1 MKEHLRGFSKIF
13 SFTFLQHVKSKGY
26 RNGTIVIA
34 LICLILPAL
43 IMTLTEDGSRPEPV
57 DYAETEV
64 QTEARIMDIGSIRQ
78 VFAVDLCR
86 QKKVNLSGLPDLVR
100 NASGTEIQVADY
112 GDDIQRALDDSRG
125 SDDTVLIVT
134 EQKGSE
140 YTMRIVAPDGSD
152 ALDNTY
158 EFQNIL
164 NMYADGMTVAAGG
177 EPVYYKS
184 GSGEE
189 DSMEGIQEMVSMI
202 FSYLNIMVLYFFVLI
217 YGQGVANSVVMEKS
231 SKLMETLLVSVR
243 PAAVIMGKLFA
254 IVAAGLLELFS
265 WVFSL
270 AISFAAGTAIV
281 RNMNPE
287 TDMMIIQ
294 VFSFLKQLTEGMFS
308 LPNCLLAILV
318 VISGMLCTALWQ
330 A

>member
-177 EPVYYKS
+177 EPVYYKF

-189 DSMEGIQEMVSMI
+189 DSMEGIQ
-202 FSYLNIMVLYFFVLI
+202 
-217 YGQGVANSVVMEKS
+217 
-231 SKLMETLLVSVR
+231 
-243 PAAVIMGKLFA
+243 
-254 IVAAGLLELFS
+254 
-265 WVFSL
+265 
-270 AISFAAGTAIV
+270 
-281 RNMNPE
+281 
-287 TDMMIIQ
+287 
-294 VFSFLKQLTEGMFS
+294 
-308 LPNCLLAILV
+308 
-318 VISGMLCTALWQ
+318 
-330 A
+330 